1 MVLTFSFQ
9 NVFQGKSVLPV
20 GSRLMALDAEKESL
34 HPELLHLVP
43 WVRAAGDTA
52 GLGNVM
58 SITYSEQPPSLFSPA
73 LSLFSSVGC

>member
-1 MVLTFSFQ
+1 M
-9 NVFQGKSVLPV
+9 LPA

-34 HPELLHLVP
+34 HPELLHSVP
-43 WVRAAGDTA
+43 WVRAARDTA

-58 SITYSEQPPSLFSPA
+58 LITYSEQSPSLFSPA